1 MTAFALRD
9 ASIAYNGTQVV
20 HDISLSL
27 GQGRL
32 LALLGPSGCG
42 KSTLLRAVAGLLP
55 LHSGSISFEGQDVT
69 RLASRHRNVGL
80 VFQDHLL
87 FPHLSL
93 LENVAYGLRSRGH
106 RKAKALARAEEML
119 DLVGLAHRK
128 NDHPADLS
136 GGQSQRVALARA
148 LAVDPA
154 VLLLDEPFSAL
165 DVDLRAAMREE
176 VRRIVTEAGATTIM
190 VTHDREEA
198 MEMADEVALLSEG
211 RLVEAGPV
219 RQLYDAPQRP
229 YTAAFFSRANLM
241 PVTLGA
247 ESWAHVFGTRM
258 RVKADVNAQL
268 GAATLAVR
276 PESLREADG
285 VNGIDATLERVKWL
299 GDRVESAWR
308 PTIESNVVLRM
319 SSAVAPKAFVGET
332 SRLAFSPQDAIVV
345 A

>member
-9 ASIAYNGTQVV
+9 ACIAYNGTQVV
-20 HDISLSL
+20 HDISLTL

-55 LHSGSISFEGQDVT
+55 LHAGSISFADRDVT

-87 FPHLSL
+87 FPHLTL
-93 LENVAYGLRSRGH
+93 LENVAYGLRSRGQ
-106 RKAKALARAEEML
+106 RKTKSLVRAQEML

-128 NDHPADLS
+128 NDHPSDLS

-165 DVDLRAAMREE
+165 DVDLRASMREE

-198 MEMADEVALLSEG
+198 MDMADEVALLSEG
-211 RLVEAGPV
+211 RLIETGPV

-229 YTAAFFSRANLM
+229 YTAAFFSRANLV
-241 PVTLGA
+241 PISLDA
-247 ESWAHVFGTRM
+247 ESWAHVFGIRM
-258 RVKADVNAQL
+258 GVTSPAGTQL

-276 PESLREADG
+276 PESLREADE
-285 VNGIDATLERVKWL
+285 GIGINASLVSVKWL
-299 GDRVESAWR
+299 GDRVESTWLPAA
-308 PTIESNVVLRM
+308 ESAVVLRM
-319 SSAVAPKAFVGET
+319 SSAHIPKAPLGST
-332 SRLAFSPQDAIVV
+332 ARLSFSPQDAIVV